1 MNNRLD
7 EYLEYLYVTGEMDRI
22 IIDDLIRKY
31 NNIYG
36 DLDDEFFDLSL
47 NEQKELL
54 EKALKYK
61 VKILKR

>member
-61 VKILKR
+61 VKILKK